1 MILITDLP
9 PELIPSLPNYLSSL
23 GDWYSLIRTSR
34 YFYNACANTT
44 ARFPALFP
52 QKDGRN
58 LLPPHPHMLLSGIA
72 RQIGDWAVRSDANLD
87 TLWEALD
94 RGNVGL
100 LDLGAQVARLSVQDV
115 RALHRD
121 KIEAVKPMA
130 ERIPRDINAP
140 GVERYPITIPEFR
153 ATPEVCVFNHV
164 IYSELFHHDLDRI
177 LGRGGDQLMPRTIRH
192 KWIELCMGSPETR
205 TSSSVGQD
213 GVQSNSHGEHSLGS
227 PTDSEDAAEDTI
239 DFRNL
244 IRSATWNSIWRCKVS
259 SPDEYYSTCVRCA
272 LDHQGM
278 HSLRLRLSLSNGDI
292 QRLPGDVQEVIDE
305 AVRLMAAAQGEPPEI
320 CDLLEDLG
328 RF

>member
-1 MILITDLP
+1 
-9 PELIPSLPNYLSSL
+9 
-23 GDWYSLIRTSR
+23 
-34 YFYNACANTT
+34 
-44 ARFPALFP
+44 
-52 QKDGRN
+52 
-58 LLPPHPHMLLSGIA
+58 MLLSGIA

-177 LGRGGDQLMPRTIRH
+177 LGRGGDQLMPLSDKTGSSQTLTESIRWEAQRIV
-192 KWIELCMGSPETR
+192 KMQQKIR
-205 TSSSVGQD
+205 
-213 GVQSNSHGEHSLGS
+213 
-227 PTDSEDAAEDTI
+227 
-239 DFRNL
+239 L
-244 IRSATWNSIWRCKVS
+244 ISAI
-259 SPDEYYSTCVRCA
+259 
-272 LDHQGM
+272 
-278 HSLRLRLSLSNGDI
+278 
-292 QRLPGDVQEVIDE
+292 
-305 AVRLMAAAQGEPPEI
+305 
-320 CDLLEDLG
+320 
-328 RF
+328 